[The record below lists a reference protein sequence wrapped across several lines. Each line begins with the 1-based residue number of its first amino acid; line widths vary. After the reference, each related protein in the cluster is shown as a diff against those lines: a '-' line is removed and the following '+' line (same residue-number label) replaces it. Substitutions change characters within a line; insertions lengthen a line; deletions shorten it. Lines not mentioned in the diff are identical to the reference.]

1 MIYTARYVLP
11 ISSPFIEYGAV
22 VIEDDKILAVGLADE
37 IKAQYPEHAVE
48 DLGLAAIMPGFV
60 DVHTHLE
67 YTIMRGLIEDLPY
80 SQWKYEVMKREP
92 ILTDQDWLDSA
103 VIGALEASASG
114 ITTIADITTSGAS
127 LTAAQQVGL
136 RAFVYREVETMD
148 KRQVDAAMDEA
159 CRDIEAWRAQAA
171 DDRITVGI
179 APHSAYSCHP
189 ELFKKVAQYAA
200 DGTPVAMHLA
210 GSIEEYQ
217 FVKYGSSM
225 LGFEVREQYDA
236 EAPMWLPTGV
246 SPVRYVQQWDILNV
260 PNIVAIHCTQ
270 VDDDD
275 IEVLAKYDVGVAYCP
290 RCNAKLAMGIAPLN
304 KFMAAGLRIGIG
316 TDSPAASNAM
326 DMSEEMRIGL
336 LVQRAAF
343 GKDRF
348 FSAERFIRLA
358 TLHAASVL
366 GIDDKVGSLEP
377 GKQADLIAIDLSKSA
392 SVPTDQPESAIV
404 HTAHQT
410 SIFLTMVAGEV
421 VYQRGEWNRIDARD
435 LFDKAENTRKKLR
448 ESL

>member
-22 VIEDDKILAVGLADE
+22 VIEDDKILAVGVADE
-37 IKAQYPEHAVE
+37 MKAQYPHHKVE

-92 ILTDQDWLDSA
+92 LLNDQDWLDSA

-127 LTAAQQVGL
+127 LEAAQKVGL
-136 RAFVYREVETMD
+136 RAFIYREVETMD
-148 KRQVDAAMDEA
+148 KRQVDAVMDGA
-159 CRDIEAWRAQAA
+159 CREIEEWRAQAS

-210 GSIEEYQ
+210 GSVEEYQ

-246 SPVRYVQQWDILNV
+246 SPIRYVQQWDILSV

-275 IEVLAKYDVGVAYCP
+275 IEVLAKNDVAVAYCP
-290 RCNAKLAMGIAPLN
+290 RCNSKLAMGIAPLN

-336 LVQRAAF
+336 LVQRAVF

-358 TLHAASVL
+358 TLHSASVL

-377 GKQADLIAIDLSKSA
+377 GKQADMIAIDLSKSA

-410 SIFLTMVAGEV
+410 SVFLTMVAGEV
-421 VYQRGEWNRIDARD
+421 VYQRGEWARLDARD
-435 LFDKAENTRKKLR
+435 IFNQAENTRKKLR